1 MDVYFFLKQRTD
13 LIRHFHNAASAPF
26 VETKQRINDALPPFD
41 DPPYYELYHQPGPV
55 GHALG
60 KLVLFF
66 KQHLVAS

>member
-41 DPPYYELYHQPGPV
+41 APPYDESGELAFLAEWLQAGR
-55 GHALG
+55 
-60 KLVLFF
+60 
-66 KQHLVAS
+66 